1 MASGAAGGR
10 QREEGETVMMLDMP
24 SKTCR
29 FHSGAASNPTMDDFP
44 FDIVG
49 FDLDGTLL
57 DTHADLGA
65 AVNHALDLAGRP
77 AVPADKVRS
86 LIGGGGKKM
95 LERALIL
102 TGGVPEAEFPDLH
115 QALLGYY
122 EANIAVHTRP
132 FAGCEAMLGTLAAH
146 GAKLAVVT
154 NKSEALAVKLLDE
167 LSLSPRF
174 YTIIGGDTLGPGRA
188 KPAPDQLHEMIARA
202 GGGNAAYVGDTTF
215 DSLAAKAA
223 GLPCVA
229 VSFGFNDLLPEEMGA
244 SAVIDHFDQ
253 LVPVLKGLGVSAT
266 SEAGPNRSEEKEGSA

>member
-1 MASGAAGGR
+1 M
-10 QREEGETVMMLDMP
+10 
-24 SKTCR
+24 
-29 FHSGAASNPTMDDFP
+29 NDFP

-65 AVNHALDLAGRP
+65 AVNHALALAGRP
-77 AVPADKVRS
+77 AVSADKVRS

-102 TGGVPEAEFPDLH
+102 TGGVPEAGFPELH
-115 QALLGYY
+115 QALLRYY

-132 FAGCEAMLGTLAAH
+132 FPGCEAMLGTLAAR

-154 NKSEALAVKLLDE
+154 NKSEVLAVKLLGE
-167 LSLSPRF
+167 VGLSPRF

-202 GGGNAAYVGDTTF
+202 GGGGAAYVGDTTF
-215 DSLAAKAA
+215 DTLAAKAA
-223 GLPCVA
+223 GLPCIA
-229 VSFGFNDLLPEEMGA
+229 VSFGFNDLPPAELGA
-244 SAVIDHFDQ
+244 SAVIDRFDQ
-253 LVPVLKGLGVSAT
+253 LVPAL
-266 SEAGPNRSEEKEGSA
+266 EGFGASMQVEQTLE